1 MTLSERGSRH
11 ERIWDVIRTH
21 LGRGTLVPAPTFANK
36 S

>member
-11 ERIWDVIRTH
+11 ERTWDVTRTH